1 LISRP
6 STSSRSSFRGTA
18 CPTHAVG
25 RVALFYKCEPE
36 FVLSDTFLFLLPGDL
51 RAFQPWITCLQ
62 WFTPKRARLL
72 TNLSILP
79 HIGVSMQVNVLAREY
94 LLRRVFRG
102 TWEWSLWGDERLRE
116 AARKREKPQ
125 TRRPGVFLSNR
136 NYLVILVTV
145 PAPTVRPPSRIAKR
159 RPSSIAI
166 GWISST
172 DISVVSPGI
181 TISVPAGRVITPVTS
196 VVRK

>member
-1 LISRP
+1 MSYRIHFCSCCRGIFELCNSGSHACSGSRQNGRDYSRTCLSCHTLACQCKLIISCATILCGRVLNAFGVIKAC
-6 STSSRSSFRGTA
+6 TRLHLFLASSRERSSPHKHSRKLNERPQAEAWG
-18 CPTHAVG
+18 
-25 RVALFYKCEPE
+25 
-36 FVLSDTFLFLLPGDL
+36 
-51 RAFQPWITCLQ
+51 
-62 WFTPKRARLL
+62 
-72 TNLSILP
+72 LSI
-79 HIGVSMQVNVLAREY
+79 
-94 LLRRVFRG
+94 
-102 TWEWSLWGDERLRE
+102 
-116 AARKREKPQ
+116 
-125 TRRPGVFLSNR
+125 SNR

>member
-1 LISRP
+1 MISRP
-6 STSSRSSFRGTA
+6 ATGLWGPFRGTA

-51 RAFQPWITCLQ
+51 RALQLWITCLQ

-94 LLRRVFRG
+94 LLHRVFRG

-136 NYLVILVTV
+136 DYLVILVTV

>member
-1 LISRP
+1 MPGVLLLRPTLSGVSLIFHKR
-6 STSSRSSFRGTA
+6 TRDRFIG
-18 CPTHAVG
+18 
-25 RVALFYKCEPE
+25 YI
-36 FVLSDTFLFLLPGDL
+36 FVQLPGDKPFSSPHACSGS
-51 RAFQPWITCLQ
+51 RQI
-62 WFTPKRARLL
+62 ARQLM
-72 TNLSILP
+72 NLSILP
-79 HIGVSMQVNVLAREY
+79 HIGVSMQVNVLHGCI
-94 LLRRVFRG
+94 FTRG
-102 TWEWSLWGDERLRE
+102 NNLPNFHFNKLTKENSPRP
-116 AARKREKPQ
+116 KPE
-125 TRRPGVFLSNR
+125 GVFESLSNR